1 MSRERKLK
9 RENGRKGKGK
19 GKGERKVERRTTGLT
34 GGRTPTTTPPL
45 EMAVTCFLG
54 FSINFFFKESF
65 FFNYLFIV
73 FLYLFSPSFY

>member
-1 MSRERKLK
+1 MEIEKLWVIRKGKYWNEKRKQSGKLK

-19 GKGERKVERRTTGLT
+19 GKGEREVERRTTGLT

-54 FSINFFFKESF
+54 F
-65 FFNYLFIV
+65 
-73 FLYLFSPSFY
+73 